1 MCRITTLSQV
11 QPPPTCSV
19 RLHRLA
25 GTPWIVGGDLAT
37 LYPFL
42 AFRLPRVRYS
52 RRWLTVDADDT
63 RKKADGARLE
73 TDGNGRNGGG
83 SHESSNSLDGFTDCG
98 VPSIA
103 DGGEADER
111 VNEDADD
118 KEAVALDIALPE
130 KGLDPA
136 KPFYLV
142 LHGLTGGS
150 GEVCVCVCARGCWDR
165 VWASFEA
172 APRWYR

>member
-1 MCRITTLSQV
+1 MSLPFFFLPESDPRPKLPIC
-11 QPPPTCSV
+11 
-19 RLHRLA
+19 LHRLT
-25 GTPWIVGGDLAT
+25 GTPWIIGGDLAT

-42 AFRLPRVRYS
+42 AFRLPHVSYA

-63 RKKADGARLE
+63 RKKGGGGGPRLH
-73 TDGNGRNGGG
+73 THTSNGSIGGG
-83 SHESSNSLDGFTDCG
+83 SHESSDSLDGFTDCG
-98 VPSIA
+98 LSSTA
-103 DGGEADER
+103 DGGDGEEDER
-111 VNEDADD
+111 VGTDADD

-150 GEVCVCVCARGCWDR
+150 AEVCVRLRAPAR
-165 VWASFEA
+165 VV
-172 APRWYR
+172 